1 MESSNLNINSMNLPK
16 NFEKNLI
23 HISLKTSINHI
34 FQDNVSKINF
44 YDFINNKILFQFK
57 TPEFFI
63 TSITKF
69 KFINSSN
76 PNNYLLI
83 SSHSKYKKIK
93 NEIFLIENN
102 NNNLKKVEIS
112 LSKCLEDEIQK
123 IIILDNNDIVAI
135 VNWKYVSYFI
145 NGESNCKRFFRNLN
159 KGHYILGLIKLSQ
172 KRFCFL
178 SSINS
183 KENMLII
190 FNKDFNSKEKIIK
203 IIKPLFNIKNN
214 LIFNIKNN
222 KIIIIGKFE
231 FIILD
236 INSLQIQTRY
246 QTGLICNILPFNKNN
261 NCNNNEKYTYLAFNY
276 F

>member
-83 SSHSKYKKIK
+83 SSYSKYKKIK

-145 NGESNCKRFFRNLN
+145 NGESNCKRYLLLIQ
-159 KGHYILGLIKLSQ
+159 KKICLLYLIKILIQ
-172 KRFCFL
+172 K
-178 SSINS
+178 
-183 KENMLII
+183 K
-190 FNKDFNSKEKIIK
+190 K
-203 IIKPLFNIKNN
+203 
-214 LIFNIKNN
+214 
-222 KIIIIGKFE
+222 
-231 FIILD
+231 
-236 INSLQIQTRY
+236 
-246 QTGLICNILPFNKNN
+246 
-261 NCNNNEKYTYLAFNY
+261 
-276 F
+276 